1 MSLQRLSI
9 SAWRARWQPAQRLA
23 FDTGLRAVAP
33 SLVATAVWGLVTGV
47 AMVKTGLSIP
57 LALTMTLLVFAGSAQ
72 LTALPLIATGAP
84 IWLVLTAATVV
95 NLRFVIF
102 SAALHPYLRHLS
114 LRTRLCLGYVSSDI
128 GFVVFMKRYGQAPVK
143 GDAEQVWFFTGA
155 AAGNLTA
162 WQVASILGIMLGSL
176 VPMSWSL
183 EFAATL
189 ALVALVL
196 PLANTPV
203 ATAAI
208 VMAGLVGWIGQ
219 PWPLRLGVLAAVIAG
234 IATGFFGEYL
244 ATRFPALRAIA
255 PIVPVPVVAPTSPV
269 DSAMS
274 SVPEE
279 NP

>member
-1 MSLQRLSI
+1 MIALLS
-9 SAWRARWQPAQRLA
+9 RALPANWPAARRAA
-23 FDTGLRAVAP
+23 FLTGLRAVAP

-47 AMVKTGLSIP
+47 AMVKTGLSIS
-57 LALTMTLLVFAGSAQ
+57 LALGMTLLVFAGSAQ

-84 IWLVLTAATVV
+84 LWLVLTAATVV

-114 LRTRLCLGYVSSDI
+114 IRARLLMGYVSSDI
-128 GFVVFMKRYGQAPVK
+128 GFVVFMKRYGQAPIK
-143 GDAEQVWFFTGA
+143 GEPEQIGFFAGA

-162 WQVASILGIMLGSL
+162 WQAASIAGIFLGSL

-189 ALVALVL
+189 ALLGLVL

-208 VMAGLVGWIGQ
+208 LMAGLVGWIGQ
-219 PWPLRLGVLAAVIAG
+219 PWPLRLGVLASVVAG
-234 IATGFFGEYL
+234 IATGFLGEYL
-244 ATRFPALRAIA
+244 AARFPGLHLA
-255 PIVPVPVVAPTSPV
+255 PP
-269 DSAMS
+269 
-274 SVPEE
+274 SVPNAAPAHEKSSE
-279 NP
+279 LTELPPT